1 MTVHSYDLFVVK
13 PLAGVNYFPNP
24 SIEKSMDWIGW
35 NNGTPTQSQSQVKFG
50 FYSLAIEPDPLTLS
64 SGAYTNIAELE
75 ASTQYCLSFYAWGT
89 KGYQYNAY
97 VLDIING
104 SSPGYINFEG
114 AGIWKRYSFTFTT
127 TGAANLHQLFIR
139 DLELHSAI
147 LFIDGLQLEKNRT
160 TPTTYFDGSMEGFL
174 NPKKVLEYWWESTPH
189 ASNSYRAAITNSGG
203 ELEALVLGCKK
214 LDVYGLGMAPVSN
227 VAIPLVTGGERYL
240 YSKGNARFFA
250 AQIVLSADMSMG
262 EISEERERIRQLV
275 DPLSRQYAQP
285 ILLKYIGYDSDG
297 EVATEFVDIKC
308 QYISGLDRASQTV
321 LPDFID
327 VVFRMSD
334 VYMKIEG
341 TRSEYLQYVDTLGSL
356 KYIIG
361 RKSQGT
367 WFAFGTG
374 ATGEIATICPDARV
388 ANKFHLAGVVTA
400 FNGVA
405 GSVFT
410 IDEAANPVS
419 LGNGL
424 NNVVHKMRIR
434 KSDNSLWAVGTF
446 TLSGATTVRRV
457 GYWSGTAWVE
467 YAGGISSGTIEAIV
481 WDSNNVLYVGGTTGV
496 YRNVGGAM
504 TLYGAT
510 ALVASLAVTNDDVLL
525 RGTYA
530 NTIEYYNGSAWAI
543 GLAAGGARLA
553 VYGNYVYA
561 GSMYQGAATS
571 GVIKKIN
578 LNSWV
583 VEKTWLVAG
592 TGVPGCGFTGAQVI
606 DDEIWMYGNFQSVE
620 GVDWPDGVVI
630 IKNDTLFQLE
640 ANLPGSAIIRDV
652 AKNANGTLAI
662 VFSTTGTATIAATNT
677 MTIDCDRGYPIFEIT
692 GPGDVYQIKNFSNGK
707 TINFSNLTLASG
719 EIMTLD
725 LRPNKNTLVTTS
737 KGDAR
742 GYISVGS
749 NLDLFLSRGENI
761 IQIFVDNY
769 TYPTT
774 NTILKYEPLLLSVD
788 GAA

>member
-13 PLAGVNYFPNP
+13 PEASINYFPNP

-35 NNGTPTQSQSQVKFG
+35 NNGTPTQSQQRVKFG
-50 FYSLAIEPDPLTLS
+50 YYSLAVAPSALTPD
-64 SGAYTNIAELE
+64 SGAYTNIAKLE

-97 VLDIING
+97 VFDIIDG

-127 TGAANLHQLFIR
+127 TGAANLHQLFVR

-147 LFIDGLQLEKNRT
+147 LFIDGLQLEKGRT

-174 NPKKVLEYWWESTPH
+174 NPKKVREYWWESTPH
-189 ASNSYRAAITNSGG
+189 ASNSYRAATTNSGG

-214 LDVYGLGMAPVSN
+214 LDVYGLGMTPVSN
-227 VAIPLVTGGERYL
+227 VAIPLVPGGERYL

-250 AQIVLSADMSMG
+250 AQIVLSANMSMG

-308 QYISGLDRASQTV
+308 QYISGFDRASQTV

-341 TRSEYLQYVDTLGSL
+341 TRSEYLQYVDTIASIN
-356 KYIIG
+356 YIIG
-361 RKSQGT
+361 RDVQGT

-374 ATGEIATICPDARV
+374 STGEPATIEAKDA
-388 ANKFHLAGVVTA
+388 NFFLAGVVTA

-405 GSVFT
+405 GTTFQ
-410 IDEAANPVS
+410 INEAASPTT

-424 NNVVHKMRIR
+424 NNIVYQLRYSPTGV
-434 KSDNSLWAVGTF
+434 LYATGTF
-446 TLSGATTVRRV
+446 TLSGGATVRRAA
-457 GYWSGTAWVE
+457 YFNGTNWVE
-467 YAGGISSGTIEAIV
+467 YAGGIASGTFEAIA
-481 WDSNNVLYVGGTTGV
+481 WDNNGNIYFGGTLGV
-496 YRNVGGAM
+496 YRNVGG
-504 TLYGAT
+504 TLTIMGAG
-510 ALVASLAVTNDDVLL
+510 ALVASLAITNNNILL
-525 RGTYA
+525 RGTYT
-530 NTIEYYNGSAWAI
+530 NFIDYWTGSAWATGI
-543 GLAAGGARLA
+543 ANGGARLA

-561 GSMYQGAATS
+561 GQMYTGGATS
-571 GVIKKIN
+571 AYIKKIN

-583 VEKTWLVAG
+583 VEKTWNVTG
-592 TGVPGCGFTGAQVI
+592 TGIPGCGFVGARVI
-606 DDEIWMYGNFQSVE
+606 NDEIWMYGNFQAVE
-620 GVDWPDGVVI
+620 GVDWPDGI
-630 IKNDTLFQLE
+630 IKIKNDVLYPLE
-640 ANLPGSAIIRDV
+640 ANLPGSAIVNDIAINSR
-652 AKNANGTLAI
+652 GTIAI
-662 VFSTTGTATIAATNT
+662 VFNTTGTATIAASNT
-677 MTIDCDRGYPIFEIT
+677 VTVDCDRGYPIFEIT

-725 LRPNKNTLVTTS
+725 LRPNKNTLITTA

-742 GYISVGS
+742 NYISAGS